1 MDQIYIDII
10 PPLLFFISFFI
21 VFSLFELIIVFFLNR
36 MERKHWEFMIDVVI
50 RAKVHYAKVIKW
62 SVLTV
67 FAALVIFLILFT
79 PFLEVFET
87 ASGELKLFAAFLAL
101 AMVLIYFLNVRKNT
115 KLDIEKKIYKTVFF
129 ILSIVIY
136 VIILIIANESYG
148 RYKEYINTQV
158 INPAIEE
165 VGKISERQEE
175 EELLNKFREMYLNGD
190 CADVDYSQNNGG
202 GSVINFVLVSAEP
215 ELSFGDITEFADPKA
230 QFRGKG
236 CTDGENSFLL
246 NGLGRWYWVIE
257 EDLGSAQ

>member
-1 MDQIYIDII
+1 MNQIYVDIL
-10 PPLLFFISFFI
+10 PQVLFFISFFI

-36 MERKHWEFMIDVVI
+36 MERQHWEFMIDVVI
-50 RAKVHYAKVIKW
+50 RAKVHYAKIIKW

-87 ASGELKLFAAFLAL
+87 ASGELKLFAVFLAL
-101 AMVLIYFLNVRKNT
+101 VMALIYFINVRKDT

-148 RYKEYINTQV
+148 QYKDYLNAEL
-158 INPAIEE
+158 INPTIEG
-165 VGKISERQEE
+165 VEE
-175 EELLNKFREMYLNGD
+175 ATEKQKEQELLNKFREMYLNGKCENKD
-190 CADVDYSQNNGG
+190 FARENGG
-202 GSVINFVLVSAEP
+202 SEVINFVLVSAEP

-230 QFRGKG
+230 QFRGKV
-236 CTDGENSFLL
+236 CSDGENTFLL
-246 NGLGRWYWVIE
+246 NGLGRWYWVIMG
-257 EDLGSAQ
+257 DL